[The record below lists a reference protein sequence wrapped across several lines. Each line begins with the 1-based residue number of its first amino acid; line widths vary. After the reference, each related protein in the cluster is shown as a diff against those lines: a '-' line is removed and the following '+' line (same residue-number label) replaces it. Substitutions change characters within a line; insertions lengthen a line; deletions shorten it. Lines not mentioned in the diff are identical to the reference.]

1 MCVCVCVCVR
11 VLYIPI
17 YVYLNGYWGKNKVPM
32 PVLGASS
39 APRHMLYRNLYA
51 AFDLLV
57 LKSSDMPLTHICKML
72 RSNLGLARVKI
83 IEAF

>member
-1 MCVCVCVCVR
+1 VCAC
-11 VLYIPI
+11 VLYIPM
-17 YVYLNGYWGKNKVPM
+17 YVYLNGYWEKNKVPKV
-32 PVLGASS
+32 VLGASS
-39 APRHMLYRNLYA
+39 APHHMLYPSLYA

-57 LKSSDMPLTHICKML
+57 LKSCDMPLAHISNML